1 MLCGLN
7 YFQIL
12 MTTLG
17 HMQLFLIDFFN
28 ATLLA
33 LSAVVNDCILV
44 RGHLRQ
50 SDFFFLIYNR
60 QMRIKSH
67 SSVPVP

>member
-1 MLCGLN
+1 MFCGLN

-12 MTTLG
+12 MITLD
-17 HMQLFLIDFFN
+17 HMKLFLIDFFN

-33 LSAVVNDCILV
+33 LSSVVNDCILL

-50 SDFFFLIYNR
+50 SGFFSN
-60 QMRIKSH
+60 S
-67 SSVPVP
+67 